1 MAKLEWDQTGQ
12 KLYETGVSNGVLYIR
27 DSSGAYPK
35 GVAWNGLITVSESPE
50 GAEANALYADNQKY
64 LDLISDEQF
73 KYSIEAYTYPDEWAA
88 CDGSKELAPGVYATQ
103 QSRSHFGFCY
113 RTLIGNDVENTSH
126 GYKLH
131 LVYDSTASPSEKSN
145 STVNDS
151 PEAITMSWDCS
162 TTPVPCPGGK
172 PTAHIV
178 IDSTKADKAKLEQL
192 EGLLYGTESAEARLP
207 LPQEVYDLFKA
218 AA

>member
-27 DSSGAYPK
+27 DSSGKYPK
-35 GVAWNGLITVSESPE
+35 GVAWNGLITVPESPE
-50 GAEANALYADNQKY
+50 GAEANSIYADNQKY

-73 KYSIEAYTYPDEWAA
+73 KYGIEAYTYPDEWME

-103 QSRSHFGFCY
+103 QNRSHFGFCY
-113 RTLIGNDVENTSH
+113 RTLIGNDTENTDH

-131 LVYDSTASPSEKSN
+131 LVYDSTASPSEKSY

-151 PEAITMSWDCS
+151 TEPITMSWNCS

-178 IDSTKADKAKLEQL
+178 IDSTKADKEKLAQL
-192 EGLLYGTESAEARLP
+192 EGLLYGTEEAEARLP
-207 LPQEVYDLFKA
+207 LPQEVYELFKQA
-218 AA
+218 A